1 MSRSTPAAAARQ
13 ERRARIE
20 QAALELFR
28 SRGFDRVTVEDVCVR
43 AGVAPATFYRHF
55 GTKEE
60 VVFAYTE
67 GFTAALD
74 QAVDA
79 AVTLPEEARLPTVL
93 TRFAAFLEAQQD
105 TLALRDEIVLGHP
118 RLLQRTMQVQRDVE
132 TALGTRLGALRA
144 GAAFDYRAL
153 LEGGIGITVLRV
165 AVRAWRSGAETSLVA
180 ATRRALDELRDLVA
194 GLDAG
199 ARPEGGGQAGSP
211 LEAQHPEAAVSG
223 IEAGR

>member
-1 MSRSTPAAAARQ
+1 MSDPTPGAATRQ

-28 SRGFDRVTVEDVCVR
+28 SRGFDRVTVEDVCVQ

-74 QAVDA
+74 DAVAA
-79 AVTLPEEARLPTVL
+79 AVALPEEARLPTVL
-93 TRFAAFLEAQQD
+93 TRFAAFLETQQD

-118 RLLQRTMQVQRDVE
+118 RLLQRTMQLQRDVE
-132 TALGTRLGALRA
+132 TALATKLGALRTSS
-144 GAAFDYRAL
+144 AFDYRAL
-153 LEGGIGITVLRV
+153 LEGGIGITVLRT
-165 AVRAWRSGAETSLVA
+165 AVRAWRGGAEASLVA
-180 ATRRALDELRDLVA
+180 ATQRALQELRDLVA
-194 GLDAG
+194 GLDVG
-199 ARPEGGGQAGSP
+199 ARSEGRG
-211 LEAQHPEAAVSG
+211 
-223 IEAGR
+223 

>member
-1 MSRSTPAAAARQ
+1 MTDRTSGADSRQ

-74 QAVDA
+74 EAVDA
-79 AVTLPEEARLPTVL
+79 AVALPEEARLPTVL

-118 RLLQRTMQVQRDVE
+118 RLLQRTTTVQRE
-132 TALGTRLGALRA
+132 LEAALATRLGELRA
-144 GAAFDYRAL
+144 SAASDPRAL
-153 LEGGIGITVLRV
+153 LEGGIGILVLRV
-165 AVRAWRSGAETSLVA
+165 AVRAWRSGAETSLVV
-180 ATRRALDELRDLVA
+180 ATRRALDELRSLVA
-194 GLDAG
+194 DLDAG
-199 ARPEGGGQAGSP
+199 GGPAAPGRPN
-211 LEAQHPEAAVSG
+211 
-223 IEAGR
+223 GRG

>member
-1 MSRSTPAAAARQ
+1 MSDPTPGAATRQ

-28 SRGFDRVTVEDVCVR
+28 SRGFDRVTVEDVCVQ

-74 QAVDA
+74 DAVAA
-79 AVTLPEEARLPTVL
+79 AVALPEEARLPTVL
-93 TRFAAFLEAQQD
+93 TRFAAFLETQQD

-118 RLLQRTMQVQRDVE
+118 RLLQRTMQLQRDVE
-132 TALGTRLGALRA
+132 TALATKLGALRTS
-144 GAAFDYRAL
+144 AAFDYRAL
-153 LEGGIGITVLRV
+153 LEGGIGITVLRT
-165 AVRAWRSGAETSLVA
+165 AVRAWRGGAEASLVA
-180 ATRRALDELRDLVA
+180 ATQRALQELRDLVA
-194 GLDAG
+194 GLDVG
-199 ARPEGGGQAGSP
+199 ARSEGRG
-211 LEAQHPEAAVSG
+211 
-223 IEAGR
+223 